1 MLRGVWSC
9 SSVFFLVAGDRCVV
23 VLGCSLLLAMGS
35 FGSGRSANCPSTSGG
50 VGVSEDWGVDSSISC
65 AEDPTNSSPIFLGS
79 TKVPHCPP
87 GEIHRRKHRVMKNS
101 AHAPELRTM
110 SKTQQRKEF
119 TEAFIEQLEA
129 TGRVFLPP
137 EEVGRLINT
146 FEIVGGGSRCIL
158 LSVNEKVVALV
169 QGPNTWVAEHLVV
182 RGVHEPPPQG

>member
-1 MLRGVWSC
+1 
-9 SSVFFLVAGDRCVV
+9 
-23 VLGCSLLLAMGS
+23 
-35 FGSGRSANCPSTSGG
+35 
-50 VGVSEDWGVDSSISC
+50 
-65 AEDPTNSSPIFLGS
+65 
-79 TKVPHCPP
+79 
-87 GEIHRRKHRVMKNS
+87 
-101 AHAPELRTM
+101 M